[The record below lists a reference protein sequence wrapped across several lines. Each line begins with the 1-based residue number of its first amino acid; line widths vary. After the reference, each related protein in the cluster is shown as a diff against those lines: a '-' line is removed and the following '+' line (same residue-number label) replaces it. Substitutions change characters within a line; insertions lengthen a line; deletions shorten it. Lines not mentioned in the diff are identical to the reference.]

1 MQASQTTAQGLW
13 LAGVC
18 GVVVGLAIWF
28 GGPFAVTGIQHTALC
43 GFLCIALTCGM
54 HCACCHKPDHRCLIK
69 LTGAQSSQAMTVLGV
84 QVRELWQRQSSNGSL
99 MHGKAAFKA
108 HKYNAYQ

>member
-28 GGPFAVTGIQHTALC
+28 GGPFAVTGIQHTALWLRMNGLNMC
-43 GFLCIALTCGM
+43 RAL
-54 HCACCHKPDHRCLIK
+54 RVL
-69 LTGAQSSQAMTVLGV
+69 SQT
-84 QVRELWQRQSSNGSL
+84 
-99 MHGKAAFKA
+99 
-108 HKYNAYQ
+108 